1 MRACRDQDEEIG
13 TQNVTFKEVLHPSQ
27 SELKVTISLN
37 FAS

>member
-1 MRACRDQDEEIG
+1 MRTRRDQGEVIG
-13 TQNVTFKEVLHPSQ
+13 TQNVTFKEVLRPSQ